1 MIRVDVVL
9 PCLDEAAA
17 LPDVLA
23 RLPEGYRAIVVDNG
37 SSDGSAEVAAE
48 AGATVI
54 HEARRGYGAAVHA
67 GLAAAEA
74 PIVAFA
80 DADASFDLGQ
90 LPDVVGPVARGERD
104 LMLGSRVMQGRGAW
118 PWHARVANRY
128 LARRIS
134 AAAHVPL
141 SDLGPMRAANRVPLL
156 ELGVRDRRSGYP
168 LETVLRAAAAGWRIG
183 ETPVLYRPRVGVS
196 KVTGTVRGTATAI
209 SDMSRVLREVP

>member
-1 MIRVDVVL
+1 
-9 PCLDEAAA
+9 
-17 LPDVLA
+17 
-23 RLPEGYRAIVVDNG
+23 
-37 SSDGSAEVAAE
+37 
-48 AGATVI
+48 
-54 HEARRGYGAAVHA
+54 
-67 GLAAAEA
+67 
-74 PIVAFA
+74 
-80 DADASFDLGQ
+80 
-90 LPDVVGPVARGERD
+90 
-104 LMLGSRVMQGRGAW
+104 MLGSRVMQGRGAW

-209 SDMSRVLREVP
+209 SDMSRVLREVS

>member
-67 GLAAAEA
+67 GLA
-74 PIVAFA
+74 
-80 DADASFDLGQ
+80 ADASFDLGQ

-209 SDMSRVLREVP
+209 SDMSRVLREVS